1 MLIFNEP
8 LPSSLCEASCLNTFL
23 PLKYLL
29 DENELTFDVENYY
42 LPEVLHSWLNMWVV
56 KVQTAGILLPIKSGF
71 FF

>member
-8 LPSSLCEASCLNTFL
+8 LPSLCEAGGLNLFI

-42 LPEVLHSWLNMWVV
+42 LPEVLHSGLNMWVV
-56 KVQTAGILLPIKSGF
+56 KVQAAGILLPIKSGF